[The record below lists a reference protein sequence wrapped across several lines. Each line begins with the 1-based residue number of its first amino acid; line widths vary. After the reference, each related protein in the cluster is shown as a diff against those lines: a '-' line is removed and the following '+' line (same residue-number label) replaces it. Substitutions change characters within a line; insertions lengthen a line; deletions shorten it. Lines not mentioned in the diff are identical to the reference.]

1 MSSHSDLISE
11 MDHITL
17 EEEGWGP
24 SYPSG
29 SGGGGVRFHRR
40 CITAAQSHG
49 VKGRIPFSAFAEQ
62 LLWEQAEHIP
72 VRLDGL

>member
-1 MSSHSDLISE
+1 MSSHPDLISE
-11 MDHITL
+11 VDHITL

-29 SGGGGVRFHRR
+29 SGGVGRFHRR

-49 VKGRIPFSAFAEQ
+49 VRGRIQFSAFAEQ
-62 LLWEQAEHIP
+62 LLWEQVEHIP
-72 VRLDGL
+72 FLLDGL